1 MIRINTTV
9 KQTQRQAG
17 YRGLFGGSYGGGGV
31 DGFSSSGIGFSG
43 IGLRG
48 RFVSLASGFLNR
60 FAGRNSGCTG
70 AILSLSSPWMLCGLL
85 LWKDRG
91 LEGSV
96 V

>member
-1 MIRINTTV
+1 MIRTRTTA
-9 KQTQRQAG
+9 KQTQRKTG

-31 DGFSSSGIGFSG
+31 DGFSFSGIGFSG

-48 RFVSLASGFLNR
+48 CFVSLASGFLSR
-60 FAGRNSGCTG
+60 FAGRNFGCTG
-70 AILSLSSPWMLCGLL
+70 VMLSLSSPWMLCGLL
-85 LWKDRG
+85 LWKDGG

>member
-1 MIRINTTV
+1 MIRISTTA
-9 KQTQRQAG
+9 KQTQRQTG

-31 DGFSSSGIGFSG
+31 DGFSFSG

-48 RFVSLASGFLNR
+48 RFVLLASGFLNR

-70 AILSLSSPWMLCGLL
+70 AMLSLSSPWMLCGLL
-85 LWKDRG
+85 LWKDGG
-91 LEGSV
+91 LRGSV